1 MLTLSVNSI
10 EYSFAGKVSL
20 SSRVGDYWCINIFR
34 KIWFLLLCRL
44 DNLQKVRGKYEKH
57 KCGPVAGDNYYFVL
71 IYRSQEFFYES
82 LTGIILSRA

>member
-1 MLTLSVNSI
+1 MIFN
-10 EYSFAGKVSL
+10 FG
-20 SSRVGDYWCINIFR
+20 VGDYWCISIFK
-34 KIWFLLLCRL
+34 KIWLLLLCRL